1 MKRNVSY
8 KNCLIRC
15 ESFQLTQGSSW
26 IPRSIVTC
34 ENRVSERWKPS
45 RHDRLDQVFWTEN
58 EADEFAVQD
67 AMRRIDR
74 N

>member
-1 MKRNVSY
+1 MKRHISY
-8 KNCLIRC
+8 KNCLIRS
-15 ESFQLTQGSSW
+15 ESFQLTQGSW

-34 ENRVSERWKPS
+34 DNRVNGRDGNPS
-45 RHDRLDQVFWTEN
+45 RYDRLDKVFWTEN